1 SEVAKKIYEYFQ
13 NVKNK
18 TPKTLR
24 DLKKADRLS
33 GYEEQELIDGLAE
46 LVEKERINSDGND
59 SYSLPDW

>member
-1 SEVAKKIYEYFQ
+1 MIAVHNIYEYFQ

-33 GYEEQELIDGLAE
+33 GYSEQELIDGLAE
-46 LVEKERINSDGND
+46 LVEREKINSDGND